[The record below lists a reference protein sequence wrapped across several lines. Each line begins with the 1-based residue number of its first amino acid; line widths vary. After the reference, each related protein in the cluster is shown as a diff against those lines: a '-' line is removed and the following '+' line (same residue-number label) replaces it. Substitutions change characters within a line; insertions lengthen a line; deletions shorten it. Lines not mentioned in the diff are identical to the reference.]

1 MITDSRPIWDAS
13 LAEILSQPAT
23 PGTRASATDIPGVN
37 LEWMA
42 TDAYPE
48 GAWFGDCGQ
57 PTLAQLY
64 ALPTAYLATG
74 ARASVNGVQ
83 YTYGAAGWVEAGG
96 GLTPYA
102 DYTTL
107 SAQAPTVGKIAQIP
121 RLCGNGYFALRGNGT
136 RWEVCPGESIVRDA
150 GAGSAGYDLTATGTE
165 YVPLA
170 SYTIPAGLIGDG
182 EEWEADFLGSA
193 GTHGGATSGARA
205 RIDGAVLFSQL
216 GVAGSGRGC
225 RNRGAFVRLGNIAT
239 VAPATFDIYGNA
251 AGIDSTVN
259 FEANVTI
266 DAGWVPVAV
275 GSELRLRQWTFRR
288 IG

>member
-1 MITDSRPIWDAS
+1 MSGQWWESDLIVGPFANITEANAWAAANPSS
-13 LAEILSQPAT
+13 LFQGLLAT
-23 PGTRASATDIPGVN
+23 SN
-37 LEWMA
+37 
-42 TDAYPE
+42 
-48 GAWFGDCGQ
+48 GQ
-57 PTLAQLY
+57 PITWG
-64 ALPTAYLATG
+64 G
-74 ARASVNGVQ
+74 AG
-83 YTYGAAGWVEAGG
+83 AGWAGG

-102 DYTTL
+102 DYATL

-136 RWEVCPGESIVRDA
+136 RWEVCPGEAIVRDA
-150 GAGSAGYDLTATGTE
+150 GVGSAGYNLTATGTA

-182 EEWEADFLGSA
+182 EEWEVDFLGNA
-193 GTHGGATSGARA
+193 GTHGGATSTARA
-205 RIDGAVLFSQL
+205 RIDGTTLFSQL

-251 AGIDSTVN
+251 TGIDRTVN

-266 DAGWVPVAV
+266 DAGWVPAAA
-275 GSELRLRQWTFRR
+275 GSILRLRQWTFRR

>member
-1 MITDSRPIWDAS
+1 MTDQVYLQKINGNPGFVDGATIPPFASKAALDAS
-13 LAEILSQPAT
+13 GSGWEI
-23 PGTRASATDIPGVN
+23 GTIAN
-37 LEWMA
+37 
-42 TDAYPE
+42 
-48 GAWFGDCGQ
+48 
-57 PTLAQLY
+57 
-64 ALPTAYLATG
+64 
-74 ARASVNGVQ
+74 
-83 YTYGAAGWVEAGG
+83 AAGVPYSWGGAGVGWAEAGG

-102 DYTTL
+102 DYATL

-150 GAGSAGYDLTATGTE
+150 GAGSAGYDLTATGTA

-170 SYTIPAGLIGDG
+170 SYTIPAGLIGEG
-182 EEWEADFLGSA
+182 EEWEVDFLGNA
-193 GTHGGATSGARA
+193 GTHGGSTSVARA
-205 RIDGAVLFSQL
+205 RINDAALFSVL
-216 GVAGSGRGC
+216 GVAGTSRGC

-251 AGIDSTVN
+251 AGIDRTVN

-266 DAGWVPVAV
+266 DAGWVPAAV
-275 GSELRLRQWTFRR
+275 ESVLRLRQWTFRR